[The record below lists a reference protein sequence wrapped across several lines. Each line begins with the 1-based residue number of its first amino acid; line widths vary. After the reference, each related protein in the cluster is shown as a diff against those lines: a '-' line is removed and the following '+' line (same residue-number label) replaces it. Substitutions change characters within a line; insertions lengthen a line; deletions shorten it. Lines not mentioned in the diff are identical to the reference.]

1 MAGRTGSQHSRGIS
15 NGRRM
20 MDLAN
25 FGEISVLK
33 VPIRPGRT
41 EALLTWFKE
50 AAAEEGL
57 WDLLSEQDVILRVF
71 VERGDECDYLYSVKQ
86 GPDLLKADQILM
98 EATGPF
104 IEDRHRVLSEA
115 LRSEQGIVLTHIA
128 DLAAPRDHVRPSAGG
143 AR

>member
-1 MAGRTGSQHSRGIS
+1 MVRRTGSQRPAGISRGPRI
-15 NGRRM
+15 

-25 FGEISVLK
+25 LGEVSVLK
-33 VPIRPGRT
+33 VPIRPGHT

-50 AAAEEGL
+50 AAAKEGL
-57 WDLLSEQDVILRVF
+57 WDLLSEQDVILRIF

-104 IEDRHRVLSEA
+104 IEDRRRAFSQA
-115 LRSEQGIVLTHIA
+115 LRSEQGIVLTHVA
-128 DLAAPRDHVRPSAGG
+128 DLAAPGDHVRPSAGG